1 MKKLFVLVMALAL
14 LLGISPACAEEPD
27 YYRIGLE
34 AAGLLDEIVNS
45 DVYLSLTLVMNDRLE
60 AVREAVN
67 THDYDSPVAVYEVR
81 LDDVRG
87 FVESSLDPEN
97 KAQWDS
103 LPDRLQEQVLLRM
116 GVQTFIARLNSMSG
130 AEYISFA
137 SAANAVLRKEELTG
151 EKAVYYLYIFEK
163 GTPVLVSFGYH
174 SAAAS
179 FVFIPEESRG
189 SLSGIREALGYFE
202 VEPVEMKK

>member
-1 MKKLFVLVMALAL
+1 MKKLFVLVMALIL
-14 LLGISPACAEEPD
+14 LLVSSAACAEEPD

-34 AAGLLDEIVNS
+34 ATALLDEIVNS

-60 AVREAVN
+60 AVRDTVN
-67 THDYDSPVAVYEVR
+67 THDYDAPVAVYEIR

-87 FVESSLDPEN
+87 FVENNLDPEG

-103 LPDRLQEQVLLRM
+103 LSDRLQEQALLRV
-116 GVQTFIARLNSMSG
+116 GVQMFLSPLNSRMGS
-130 AEYISFA
+130 EYIAFA
-137 SAANAVLRKEELTG
+137 SAANAILRKEELTG

-174 SAAAS
+174 RASAY

-189 SLSGIREALGYFE
+189 SLSGIREALEYFE
-202 VEPVEMKK
+202 VEPVEIH

>member
-1 MKKLFVLVMALAL
+1 MADD
-14 LLGISPACAEEPD
+14 PD
-27 YYRIGLE
+27 VI
-34 AAGLLDEIVNS
+34 A
-45 DVYLSLTLVMNDRLE
+45 
-60 AVREAVN
+60 
-67 THDYDSPVAVYEVR
+67 
-81 LDDVRG
+81 
-87 FVESSLDPEN
+87 F
-97 KAQWDS
+97 WDS

-189 SLSGIREALGYFE
+189 SLSGIREALE
-202 VEPVEMKK
+202 VFGIEAAEIR